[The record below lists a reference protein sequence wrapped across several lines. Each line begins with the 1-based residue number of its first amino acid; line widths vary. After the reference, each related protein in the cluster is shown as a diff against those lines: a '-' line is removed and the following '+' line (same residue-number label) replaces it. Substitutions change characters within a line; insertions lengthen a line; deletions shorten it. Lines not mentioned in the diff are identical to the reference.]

1 MARLN
6 SIVVTH
12 VNGRRAGD
20 VLRRYCYSFIVAET
34 TRQVI
39 RDLLWRWKIY
49 QDGLVQIKR
58 LKGSPNYLL
67 TMLLMMLLT
76 TTESSGALATSGTL
90 LL

>member
-49 QDGLVQIKR
+49 QDGLVQIK
-58 LKGSPNYLL
+58 
-67 TMLLMMLLT
+67 
-76 TTESSGALATSGTL
+76 
-90 LL
+90 